1 MLIDVVIEMLGSW
14 LGKPDMDWA
23 LFSGSFGLWASL
35 SILLKAKGWCFKVMK
50 TLKWE
55 VWDNH

>member
-1 MLIDVVIEMLGSW
+1 MLGSW